1 MISFTVDDFKKM
13 KRMGEI
19 LGKEILKTAIKKAL
33 VIGLVGQLGTGKT
46 TFVQGLARGLS
57 IKQRIISPSF
67 VIIRKY
73 KFPRKSRFSYF
84 YHIDCYRI
92 LTPKEMLELDFKKI
106 LEENS
111 VIAIEWAEKIKKI
124 LPGHTLW
131 MNFDYIDKN
140 KRKVTII
147 YE

>member
-1 MISFTVDDFKKM
+1 MISFIVDDFKKM
-13 KRMGEI
+13 KKMGKI
-19 LGKEILKTAIKKAL
+19 LGEVILEAKIEKAFI
-33 VIGLVGQLGTGKT
+33 IGLVGQLGTGKT
-46 TFVQGLARGLS
+46 TFVQGLGKGLG
-57 IKQRIISPSF
+57 IKQKIISPSF

-73 KFPRKSRFSYF
+73 KIPGKSRFSYF

-92 LTPKEMLELDFKKI
+92 LKPKEILELGFEKI

-124 LPGHTLW
+124 LPKHTLW

-147 YE
+147 L